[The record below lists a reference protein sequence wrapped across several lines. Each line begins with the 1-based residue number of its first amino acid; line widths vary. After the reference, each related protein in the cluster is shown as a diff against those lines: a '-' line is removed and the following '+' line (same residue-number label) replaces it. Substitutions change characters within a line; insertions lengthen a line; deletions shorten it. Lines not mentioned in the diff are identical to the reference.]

1 MFIIGQIYAVYE
13 RIFNEDCRSV
23 NQFKSTME
31 RPRLLV
37 PKLECLARDCK
48 SYKKYEDVL
57 SNLYSKLED
66 IPMQPKSETKSD
78 FVLGYAKQ
86 KNTLKKGD

>member
-48 SYKKYEDVL
+48 SYKK
-57 SNLYSKLED
+57 
-66 IPMQPKSETKSD
+66 
-78 FVLGYAKQ
+78 
-86 KNTLKKGD
+86 